1 LGFLPGGAGRG
12 AIGWGAFTLA
22 MSAPSSRT
30 CLHCRA
36 AFVPCPTHRTTQHY
50 CAKPE
55 CRKASK
61 AAAQA
66 RWRQQPHNR
75 AYFRGP
81 EHVERVRRWRARHP
95 GYWRKKPPPPALALQ
110 DFACPQ
116 SSPAELFTTAPAGGP
131 RPAESPRGDA
141 LQDLADLQ
149 VPLLAGVVSLL
160 LGDALQGRFAELT
173 RQLVDRGKRVLAAER

>member
-1 LGFLPGGAGRG
+1 MNPP
-12 AIGWGAFTLA
+12 
-22 MSAPSSRT
+22 PSCKCR
-30 CLHCRA
+30 HCRA
-36 AFVPCPTHRTTQHY
+36 FFVPCPNHRATQQY
-50 CAKPE
+50 CAQPE

-66 RWRQQPHNR
+66 RWQQQPHNR

-95 GYWRKKPPPPALALQ
+95 GYWRKQAPARPPPPAPALQ
-110 DFACPQ
+110 DLACLQVP
-116 SSPAELFTTAPAGGP
+116 SAEALTTTPAGP
-131 RPAESPRGDA
+131 PEVQTPVSPLRADA

-160 LGDALQGRFAELT
+160 LGDALQDRFAELSPPA
-173 RQLVDRGKRVLAAER
+173 RRSGQARAGRRALRRLRSHRL